1 MRAPLPTLT
10 KALGGGVVY
19 FADETRII
27 RWRLGLG
34 MAKKVRATGWASTR
48 MNETMLQVL
57 LEIEHQSVGAAG
69 HASRPVALSLAGL
82 AEATDKSEGTVRRS
96 IRSMA
101 EQGIV
106 SVAEAHLPNGGQLE
120 NLYCVTPRG
129 EEYLSALRSQG
140 IIEG

>member
-1 MRAPLPTLT
+1 
-10 KALGGGVVY
+10 
-19 FADETRII
+19 
-27 RWRLGLG
+27 

-48 MNETMLQVL
+48 MNETMVQVL

-69 HASRPVALSLAGL
+69 QGFRPASLSLAGL
-82 AEATDKSEGTVRRS
+82 SAATNKSEGTVRRS
-96 IRSMA
+96 IKSMA

-106 SVAEAHLPNGGQLE
+106 SVASVHLPNGGQLE

-129 EEYLSALRSQG
+129 EEYLAALRAQG